1 MAFQTKSHTS
11 CLLEEW
17 GSSAAP
23 EQQEAKWQAERR
35 NYFKRDRQHTSQKI
49 TGLHSCRGMN
59 CQLILHSVKNFVSLE
74 TDSAG
79 N

>member
-1 MAFQTKSHTS
+1 MAFRTKSHTS

-35 NYFKRDRQHTSQKI
+35 ILKKIGNMLLKRS
-49 TGLHSCRGMN
+49 L
-59 CQLILHSVKNFVSLE
+59 VS
-74 TDSAG
+74 TVAG
-79 N
+79 G